1 MNMQLEINETTYEF
15 RFGIGFMKEIQS
27 RYKEMASISVAI
39 PSGFKYVVASM
50 LDGHIEDLFDILYT
64 ANKTEKPRITE
75 KALMEY
81 LEDESTDIESLI
93 KEVKAFIKSQ
103 CIEELDESDYGSIGR
118 GSGSGNDNNKNK
130 DEKEIDYITE
140 IYDDVAFFCFKN
152 LKFTSFEQVDRVTL
166 AEYKLMLKT
175 NLGRE
180 EEKSTTVIGGPFYKW
195 QCNRQSEKENH
206 NECVIQNLKSSI
218 TEKAKRIG

>member
-1 MNMQLEINETTYEF
+1 MNMQLEINGTTYEF

-39 PSGFKYVVASM
+39 PNGFKYVVASM

-93 KEVKAFIKSQ
+93 GQVKTFLLQANASKSLMNQ
-103 CIEELDESDYGSIGR
+103 IME
-118 GSGSGNDNNKNK
+118 
-130 DEKEIDYITE
+130 
-140 IYDDVAFFCFKN
+140 A
-152 LKFTSFEQVDRVTL
+152 L
-166 AEYKLMLKT
+166 AEEQTETETKT
-175 NLGRE
+175 
-180 EEKSTTVIGGPFYKW
+180 KSKTK
-195 QCNRQSEKENH
+195 K
-206 NECVIQNLKSSI
+206 K
-218 TEKAKRIG
+218 

>member
-1 MNMQLEINETTYEF
+1 MNMQLEINGTTYEF

-64 ANKTEKPRITE
+64 SNKTEKPRITE

-93 KEVKAFIKSQ
+93 
-103 CIEELDESDYGSIGR
+103 
-118 GSGSGNDNNKNK
+118 
-130 DEKEIDYITE
+130 
-140 IYDDVAFFCFKN
+140 
-152 LKFTSFEQVDRVTL
+152 EQVKTFLLQANASKSLMNQIMEAL
-166 AEYKLMLKT
+166 AEEAEAETTTTKT
-175 NLGRE
+175 
-180 EEKSTTVIGGPFYKW
+180 KTK
-195 QCNRQSEKENH
+195 K
-206 NECVIQNLKSSI
+206 K
-218 TEKAKRIG
+218 

>member
-93 KEVKAFIKSQ
+93 KEVKAFLLKANASKSLMNQ
-103 CIEELDESDYGSIGR
+103 IME
-118 GSGSGNDNNKNK
+118 
-130 DEKEIDYITE
+130 
-140 IYDDVAFFCFKN
+140 A
-152 LKFTSFEQVDRVTL
+152 L
-166 AEYKLMLKT
+166 AEEAEAETTTTKT
-175 NLGRE
+175 
-180 EEKSTTVIGGPFYKW
+180 KTK
-195 QCNRQSEKENH
+195 K
-206 NECVIQNLKSSI
+206 K
-218 TEKAKRIG
+218 

>member
-1 MNMQLEINETTYEF
+1 MNMQLEINGTTFEF

-39 PSGFKYVVASM
+39 PNGFKYVVASM

-93 KEVKAFIKSQ
+93 QEVKSFLLQANASKSLMNQ
-103 CIEELDESDYGSIGR
+103 IME
-118 GSGSGNDNNKNK
+118 
-130 DEKEIDYITE
+130 
-140 IYDDVAFFCFKN
+140 A
-152 LKFTSFEQVDRVTL
+152 L
-166 AEYKLMLKT
+166 AEEAEAETKT
-175 NLGRE
+175 A
-180 EEKSTTVIGGPFYKW
+180 TTKT
-195 QCNRQSEKENH
+195 KT
-206 NECVIQNLKSSI
+206 K
-218 TEKAKRIG
+218 KK

>member
-1 MNMQLEINETTYEF
+1 MNMQLEINGTTFEF

-39 PSGFKYVVASM
+39 PNGFKYVVASM

-93 KEVKAFIKSQ
+93 QEVKSFLLKANASKSLMNQ
-103 CIEELDESDYGSIGR
+103 IME
-118 GSGSGNDNNKNK
+118 
-130 DEKEIDYITE
+130 
-140 IYDDVAFFCFKN
+140 A
-152 LKFTSFEQVDRVTL
+152 L
-166 AEYKLMLKT
+166 AEEAEAETETKATKT
-175 NLGRE
+175 
-180 EEKSTTVIGGPFYKW
+180 KTK
-195 QCNRQSEKENH
+195 K
-206 NECVIQNLKSSI
+206 K
-218 TEKAKRIG
+218 

>member
-1 MNMQLEINETTYEF
+1 MNMQLEINGTTFEF

-39 PSGFKYVVASM
+39 PNGFKYVVASM

-93 KEVKAFIKSQ
+93 QEVKSFLLQANASKSLMNQ
-103 CIEELDESDYGSIGR
+103 IME
-118 GSGSGNDNNKNK
+118 
-130 DEKEIDYITE
+130 
-140 IYDDVAFFCFKN
+140 A
-152 LKFTSFEQVDRVTL
+152 L
-166 AEYKLMLKT
+166 AEEVEAETTTTKT
-175 NLGRE
+175 
-180 EEKSTTVIGGPFYKW
+180 KTK
-195 QCNRQSEKENH
+195 K
-206 NECVIQNLKSSI
+206 K
-218 TEKAKRIG
+218 

>member
-1 MNMQLEINETTYEF
+1 MNMQLEINGTTYEF

-93 KEVKAFIKSQ
+93 QEVKAFLLKANASKSLMNQ
-103 CIEELDESDYGSIGR
+103 IME
-118 GSGSGNDNNKNK
+118 
-130 DEKEIDYITE
+130 
-140 IYDDVAFFCFKN
+140 A
-152 LKFTSFEQVDRVTL
+152 L
-166 AEYKLMLKT
+166 AEEAEAKT
-175 NLGRE
+175 
-180 EEKSTTVIGGPFYKW
+180 TTTKT
-195 QCNRQSEKENH
+195 K
-206 NECVIQNLKSSI
+206 
-218 TEKAKRIG
+218 TEKK

>member
-1 MNMQLEINETTYEF
+1 MNMQLEINGTTFEF

-39 PSGFKYVVASM
+39 PNGFKYVVASM

-93 KEVKAFIKSQ
+93 QEVKSFLLKANASKSLMNQ
-103 CIEELDESDYGSIGR
+103 IME
-118 GSGSGNDNNKNK
+118 
-130 DEKEIDYITE
+130 
-140 IYDDVAFFCFKN
+140 A
-152 LKFTSFEQVDRVTL
+152 L
-166 AEYKLMLKT
+166 AEEAETETTTTKT
-175 NLGRE
+175 
-180 EEKSTTVIGGPFYKW
+180 KTK
-195 QCNRQSEKENH
+195 K
-206 NECVIQNLKSSI
+206 K
-218 TEKAKRIG
+218 

>member
-1 MNMQLEINETTYEF
+1 MNMQLEINGTTFEF

-39 PSGFKYVVASM
+39 PNGFKYVVASV

-93 KEVKAFIKSQ
+93 QEVKSFLLKANASKSLMNQ
-103 CIEELDESDYGSIGR
+103 IME
-118 GSGSGNDNNKNK
+118 
-130 DEKEIDYITE
+130 
-140 IYDDVAFFCFKN
+140 A
-152 LKFTSFEQVDRVTL
+152 L
-166 AEYKLMLKT
+166 AEEAEAETTTTKT
-175 NLGRE
+175 
-180 EEKSTTVIGGPFYKW
+180 KTK
-195 QCNRQSEKENH
+195 K
-206 NECVIQNLKSSI
+206 K
-218 TEKAKRIG
+218 

>member
-1 MNMQLEINETTYEF
+1 MNMQLEINGTTYEF

-39 PSGFKYVVASM
+39 PNGFKYVVASM

-93 KEVKAFIKSQ
+93 EEVKAFLLQANAS
-103 CIEELDESDYGSIGR
+103 
-118 GSGSGNDNNKNK
+118 
-130 DEKEIDYITE
+130 
-140 IYDDVAFFCFKN
+140 KN
-152 LKFTSFEQVDRVTL
+152 LMNQIMKAL
-166 AEYKLMLKT
+166 AEEQTKT
-175 NLGRE
+175 E
-180 EEKSTTVIGGPFYKW
+180 TETETT
-195 QCNRQSEKENH
+195 
-206 NECVIQNLKSSI
+206 
-218 TEKAKRIG
+218 TKAKTKKK

>member
-1 MNMQLEINETTYEF
+1 MNMQLEINGTTYEF

-50 LDGHIEDLFDILYT
+50 LDGHVEDLFDILYT

-93 KEVKAFIKSQ
+93 KQVKTFLLQANASKNLMNQIVKA
-103 CIEELDESDYGSIGR
+103 
-118 GSGSGNDNNKNK
+118 
-130 DEKEIDYITE
+130 
-140 IYDDVAFFCFKN
+140 
-152 LKFTSFEQVDRVTL
+152 L
-166 AEYKLMLKT
+166 AEDQTETETKT
-175 NLGRE
+175 E
-180 EEKSTTVIGGPFYKW
+180 TT
-195 QCNRQSEKENH
+195 
-206 NECVIQNLKSSI
+206 
-218 TEKAKRIG
+218 TKAKTKRK

>member
-1 MNMQLEINETTYEF
+1 MNMQLEINGTTFEF

-39 PSGFKYVVASM
+39 PNGFKYVVASM

-93 KEVKAFIKSQ
+93 QEVKSFLLKANASKSLMNQ
-103 CIEELDESDYGSIGR
+103 IME
-118 GSGSGNDNNKNK
+118 
-130 DEKEIDYITE
+130 
-140 IYDDVAFFCFKN
+140 A
-152 LKFTSFEQVDRVTL
+152 L
-166 AEYKLMLKT
+166 AEEAEAETETKATKT
-175 NLGRE
+175 
-180 EEKSTTVIGGPFYKW
+180 K
-195 QCNRQSEKENH
+195 
-206 NECVIQNLKSSI
+206 
-218 TEKAKRIG
+218 TEKK

>member
-1 MNMQLEINETTYEF
+1 MNMQLEINGTTYEF

-93 KEVKAFIKSQ
+93 KEVKAFLLKANASKSLMNQ
-103 CIEELDESDYGSIGR
+103 IME
-118 GSGSGNDNNKNK
+118 
-130 DEKEIDYITE
+130 
-140 IYDDVAFFCFKN
+140 A
-152 LKFTSFEQVDRVTL
+152 L
-166 AEYKLMLKT
+166 AEEAEAETTTTKT
-175 NLGRE
+175 
-180 EEKSTTVIGGPFYKW
+180 KTK
-195 QCNRQSEKENH
+195 K
-206 NECVIQNLKSSI
+206 K
-218 TEKAKRIG
+218 

>member
-1 MNMQLEINETTYEF
+1 MNMQLEINGTTFEF

-39 PSGFKYVVASM
+39 PNGFKYVVASM

-93 KEVKAFIKSQ
+93 QEVKSFLLKANASKSLMNQ
-103 CIEELDESDYGSIGR
+103 IME
-118 GSGSGNDNNKNK
+118 
-130 DEKEIDYITE
+130 
-140 IYDDVAFFCFKN
+140 A
-152 LKFTSFEQVDRVTL
+152 L
-166 AEYKLMLKT
+166 AEETETETTTTKT
-175 NLGRE
+175 
-180 EEKSTTVIGGPFYKW
+180 KTK
-195 QCNRQSEKENH
+195 K
-206 NECVIQNLKSSI
+206 K
-218 TEKAKRIG
+218 

>member
-1 MNMQLEINETTYEF
+1 MNMQLEINGTTFEF

-39 PSGFKYVVASM
+39 PNGFKYVVASM

-93 KEVKAFIKSQ
+93 QEVKSFLLKANASKSLMNQ
-103 CIEELDESDYGSIGR
+103 IME
-118 GSGSGNDNNKNK
+118 
-130 DEKEIDYITE
+130 
-140 IYDDVAFFCFKN
+140 A
-152 LKFTSFEQVDRVTL
+152 L
-166 AEYKLMLKT
+166 AEEAEAETETTTTKT
-175 NLGRE
+175 
-180 EEKSTTVIGGPFYKW
+180 KTK
-195 QCNRQSEKENH
+195 K
-206 NECVIQNLKSSI
+206 K
-218 TEKAKRIG
+218 

>member
-1 MNMQLEINETTYEF
+1 MNMQLEINGTTYEF

-39 PSGFKYVVASM
+39 PNGFKYVVASM

-93 KEVKAFIKSQ
+93 EEVKVFLLQANAS
-103 CIEELDESDYGSIGR
+103 
-118 GSGSGNDNNKNK
+118 
-130 DEKEIDYITE
+130 
-140 IYDDVAFFCFKN
+140 KN
-152 LKFTSFEQVDRVTL
+152 LMNQIMKAL
-166 AEYKLMLKT
+166 AEEQTKT
-175 NLGRE
+175 E
-180 EEKSTTVIGGPFYKW
+180 TETETT
-195 QCNRQSEKENH
+195 
-206 NECVIQNLKSSI
+206 
-218 TEKAKRIG
+218 TKAKTKKK

>member
-1 MNMQLEINETTYEF
+1 MQLEINGTTFEF

-39 PSGFKYVVASM
+39 PNGFKYVVASM

-93 KEVKAFIKSQ
+93 QEVKSFLLQANASKSLMNQ
-103 CIEELDESDYGSIGR
+103 IME
-118 GSGSGNDNNKNK
+118 
-130 DEKEIDYITE
+130 
-140 IYDDVAFFCFKN
+140 A
-152 LKFTSFEQVDRVTL
+152 L
-166 AEYKLMLKT
+166 AEEAEAETETKT
-175 NLGRE
+175 T
-180 EEKSTTVIGGPFYKW
+180 KTKTK
-195 QCNRQSEKENH
+195 K
-206 NECVIQNLKSSI
+206 K
-218 TEKAKRIG
+218 

>member
-1 MNMQLEINETTYEF
+1 MNMQLEINGTTFEF

-93 KEVKAFIKSQ
+93 KEVKAFLLQANASKSLMNQ
-103 CIEELDESDYGSIGR
+103 IIE
-118 GSGSGNDNNKNK
+118 
-130 DEKEIDYITE
+130 
-140 IYDDVAFFCFKN
+140 A
-152 LKFTSFEQVDRVTL
+152 L
-166 AEYKLMLKT
+166 AEEAETTKT
-175 NLGRE
+175 
-180 EEKSTTVIGGPFYKW
+180 KTK
-195 QCNRQSEKENH
+195 K
-206 NECVIQNLKSSI
+206 K
-218 TEKAKRIG
+218 

>member
-1 MNMQLEINETTYEF
+1 MNMQLEINGTTFEF

-39 PSGFKYVVASM
+39 PNGFKYVVASM

-93 KEVKAFIKSQ
+93 QEVKSFLLQANASKSLMNQ
-103 CIEELDESDYGSIGR
+103 IME
-118 GSGSGNDNNKNK
+118 
-130 DEKEIDYITE
+130 
-140 IYDDVAFFCFKN
+140 A
-152 LKFTSFEQVDRVTL
+152 L
-166 AEYKLMLKT
+166 AEEAEAETETATTKT
-175 NLGRE
+175 
-180 EEKSTTVIGGPFYKW
+180 KTK
-195 QCNRQSEKENH
+195 K
-206 NECVIQNLKSSI
+206 K
-218 TEKAKRIG
+218 

>member
-1 MNMQLEINETTYEF
+1 MNMQLEINGTTYEF

-64 ANKTEKPRITE
+64 SNKTEKPRITE

-93 KEVKAFIKSQ
+93 EQVKTFLLQANAS
-103 CIEELDESDYGSIGR
+103 
-118 GSGSGNDNNKNK
+118 
-130 DEKEIDYITE
+130 
-140 IYDDVAFFCFKN
+140 KN
-152 LKFTSFEQVDRVTL
+152 LMNQIMNAL
-166 AEYKLMLKT
+166 AEEQT
-175 NLGRE
+175 E
-180 EEKSTTVIGGPFYKW
+180 TTA
-195 QCNRQSEKENH
+195 
-206 NECVIQNLKSSI
+206 
-218 TEKAKRIG
+218 TKAKTKKK

>member
-1 MNMQLEINETTYEF
+1 MNMQLEINGTTFEF

-39 PSGFKYVVASM
+39 PNGFKYVVASM

-93 KEVKAFIKSQ
+93 QEVKSFLLKANASKSLMNQ
-103 CIEELDESDYGSIGR
+103 IM
-118 GSGSGNDNNKNK
+118 K
-130 DEKEIDYITE
+130 
-140 IYDDVAFFCFKN
+140 A
-152 LKFTSFEQVDRVTL
+152 L
-166 AEYKLMLKT
+166 AEEAEAETTTTKT
-175 NLGRE
+175 
-180 EEKSTTVIGGPFYKW
+180 KTK
-195 QCNRQSEKENH
+195 K
-206 NECVIQNLKSSI
+206 K
-218 TEKAKRIG
+218 